1 MRPAKGAPDRTS
13 TRWEPTEDETGDIGS
28 NGCRPLNEGNE
39 VENNLEHPLLLIT
52 STLPPAITTK
62 MIKKFQL
69 CSSTSKMAKSNRS
82 YPELK
87 I

>member
-39 VENNLEHPLLLIT
+39 VENNLEHPLLSIT

-62 MIKKFQL
+62 MIKNFNYAAAL
-69 CSSTSKMAKSNRS
+69 AKWQKATVHTQN
-82 YPELK
+82 
-87 I
+87 